1 MNKLMG
7 INTGIIKSATGVLA
21 LALKAH
27 SASGSESLIYLPP
40 DRLQSL
46 LFAVFSSYR
55 RLQMMFREDAESV
68 REQVIAQSEAL
79 NSRIPVV
86 TLDEVQQPDV
96 ALRTIDFVMKPYQEW
111 VTFLFFLQ
119 NDSVVAI
126 DLALTQ
132 MEYLL
137 GLLLTTI
144 QKTED
149 RQFISLALREN
160 DFIPFYTVDFMP
172 ANGEGIKYNQFDV
185 PAWKSAALDD
195 FYSLL
200 IVQDNGDI
208 PCGVIIK
215 AVPGIEPSRVNA
227 IGELLLNNNSLLI
240 PYRQHTMT
248 FEYEK
253 MDPAATVEERES
265 LLKAHIKHRQAK
277 IDLSAR

>member
-96 ALRTIDFVMKPYQEW
+96 ALRTIDFVMKPYQER

-144 QKTED
+144 QK
-149 RQFISLALREN
+149 
-160 DFIPFYTVDFMP
+160 
-172 ANGEGIKYNQFDV
+172 
-185 PAWKSAALDD
+185 
-195 FYSLL
+195 
-200 IVQDNGDI
+200 
-208 PCGVIIK
+208 
-215 AVPGIEPSRVNA
+215 
-227 IGELLLNNNSLLI
+227 
-240 PYRQHTMT
+240 
-248 FEYEK
+248 
-253 MDPAATVEERES
+253 
-265 LLKAHIKHRQAK
+265 
-277 IDLSAR
+277 

>member
-1 MNKLMG
+1 MVRQKCSG
-7 INTGIIKSATGVLA
+7 IRRSYLA

-96 ALRTIDFVMKPYQEW
+96 ALRTIDFVMKPYQER

-149 RQFISLALREN
+149 RDFISLALREN

-185 PAWKSAALDD
+185 PAWNPPRWTIFIHCLSCR
-195 FYSLL
+195 
-200 IVQDNGDI
+200 IM
-208 PCGVIIK
+208 VIFR
-215 AVPGIEPSRVNA
+215 AG
-227 IGELLLNNNSLLI
+227 LLLKR
-240 PYRQHTMT
+240 YR
-248 FEYEK
+248 ELNR
-253 MDPAATVEERES
+253 AG
-265 LLKAHIKHRQAK
+265 
-277 IDLSAR
+277 

>member
-1 MNKLMG
+1 MNKLVG

-21 LALKAH
+21 MALKVR
-27 SASGSESLIYLPP
+27 SASDAESLIYLPP

-46 LFAVFSSYR
+46 LFAVFSGYR
-55 RLQMMFREDAESV
+55 QLQMMFQEDAEGI

-86 TLDEVQQPDV
+86 TLDEVQQPDI
-96 ALRTIDFVMKPYQEW
+96 ALRTIDFVMKSNQER

-119 NDSVVAI
+119 NDSVVAV

-149 RQFISLALREN
+149 REFISLALREN
-160 DFIPFYTVDFMP
+160 DFIPFYTVDFMS
-172 ANGEGIKYNQFDV
+172 ANGEGVKYNQFNV
-185 PAWKSAALDD
+185 PSWKSAALDD

-208 PCGVIIK
+208 PCGIIIK
-215 AVPGIEPSRVNA
+215 AVAGLEPSRANEIA
-227 IGELLLNNNSLLI
+227 ELLLNNNSLLI
-240 PYRQHTMT
+240 SCQQQTIT

-253 MDPAATVEERES
+253 MDPATTVEERES
-265 LLKAHIKHRQAK
+265 LLRAHIKHRQAK